1 MGSAPDQFSV
11 NFFFVFEKKHKL
23 NPILC
28 GGGQKRLRISYR
40 LNCSQTDLARDL
52 AMVSK
57 FKFVV
62 HGHTKKKISALRA
75 SV

>member
-1 MGSAPDQFSV
+1 MIKWRL
-11 NFFFVFEKKHKL
+11 FEVKQHKYKL
-23 NPILC
+23 TLIRT
-28 GGGQKRLRISYR
+28 GGGVGGQKRLRAYYR

-57 FKFVV
+57 FKFVLY
-62 HGHTKKKISALRA
+62 GHTKKKISALRV